1 MRKADLPAWNDSELN
16 MGSMVRAAL
25 WLVTVVGEGNV
36 FTKRDLRE
44 AFPGV
49 AQIDRRMR
57 DLREY
62 GWSIATNRDDA
73 LLGANEC
80 RFVKAGHPVW
90 EPGVRRAARVPERAN
105 VDVLP
110 TLRPLER
117 IVQAPDPDS
126 VWERLQSLSP
136 TERSLIMAWMAM
148 DRRPSSPVD
157 LAWRAYRSLSD
168 QQRQRMTVRLA
179 ELISSEISAELP
191 APQGDSDER

>member
-1 MRKADLPAWNDSELN
+1 MGKADLPAWNDSELS

-36 FTKRDLRE
+36 FAKKDLRA
-44 AFPGV
+44 AFPDV

-57 DLREY
+57 DLRDY
-62 GWSIATNRDDA
+62 GWFIATNRDDA

-90 EPGVRRAARVPERAN
+90 EPGVRRAARLPERAA
-105 VDVLP
+105 VEVLP
-110 TLRPLER
+110 R
-117 IVQAPDPDS
+117 IVRVPDPDS
-126 VWERLQSLSP
+126 VWERLKSLSP

-168 QQRQRMTVRLA
+168 QQRRQMTVRLA
-179 ELISSEISAELP
+179 ELISSELSAELP